1 MNNINFK
8 LIAFII
14 FLLINFSQ
22 LTYGKIKSEIIYKIN
37 EEIITNIDIDNEI
50 KFLLFLNPSLEN
62 LSKSKFETIS
72 KDSLKNRKIKEIELR
87 KYYDLNENLNTEKYI
102 NNFISSK
109 KYKNK
114 DDLIYKLE
122 RASLQYYLFEK
133 NLLIDNLWRQYIFER
148 FNNKINIDINKLK
161 KDIENQKNNIEELNL
176 SEILFVPNSEANFET
191 LKKQIYSEI
200 EKSGFE
206 TAASIFSVSNSKNY
220 GGKLG
225 WVRSNQ
231 ISPNIYLEIKNKEVS
246 APIKT
251 NNGYLIIK
259 KNESREVKEK
269 INLEEELN
277 KLINLETGK
286 EINKLGFIYFNKLK
300 KRIFISEN

>member
-8 LIAFII
+8 LITFII

-37 EEIITNIDIDNEI
+37 EEIITNIDINNEI
-50 KFLLFLNPSLEN
+50 KFLLFLNPSLKN
-62 LSKSKFETIS
+62 LSLEKFEKIS
-72 KDSLKNRKIKEIELR
+72 SDSLKNRKIKEIELR
-87 KYYDLNENLNTEKYI
+87 KYYDLNENLITEKYI

-161 KDIENQKNNIEELNL
+161 KDIESQKNNIEELNL
-176 SEILFVPNSEANFET
+176 SEILFLPNSEVNFET

-231 ISPNIYLEIKNKEVS
+231 ISPNIYLEIKDKEIS
-246 APIKT
+246 SPIKT

-259 KNESREVKEK
+259 KNESREVKVK
-269 INLEEELN
+269 LNLEEELN
-277 KLINLETGK
+277 KLIKLETEK
-286 EINKLGFIYFNKLK
+286 EINKLGYIYFNKLK